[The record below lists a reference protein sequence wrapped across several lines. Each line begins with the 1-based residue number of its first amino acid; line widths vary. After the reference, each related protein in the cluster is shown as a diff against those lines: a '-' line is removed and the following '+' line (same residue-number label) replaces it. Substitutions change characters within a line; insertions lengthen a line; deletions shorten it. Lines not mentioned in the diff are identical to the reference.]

1 MEWKEYKLGD
11 VCEITSSKRIFY
23 SEYEDSGV
31 PFYRSKEIINL
42 FNKQEIAT
50 ELFISEERYKEIK
63 EKFGVPQK
71 NDILLTSVGS
81 IGIPYLVKENDKFYF
96 KDGNLTWIR
105 NYDARKIDPLFLY
118 IWIISEVGKRT
129 LEILSM
135 GAAQAALTISRLK
148 EAKIFLPSINEQR
161 AIASILSNYD
171 TLIDTNTKRIKL
183 LEESARELYK
193 EWFVRMR
200 FPGYEQ
206 TKFVKGIPEG
216 WKYASLQGFGRIETG
231 KTPSM
236 EKPEYYGGDY
246 LFIKTPDMH
255 DSMFV
260 SKTSETL
267 SEAGNN
273 CQKNKL
279 LPVNSIMV
287 SCIGSTGIGTVAIN
301 AKQGHTNQQINS
313 IILNNQEWLT
323 WLYFTCES
331 LKPTIEMYGATGST
345 MTNLS
350 KGKFENLK
358 VIEPTTNIIRQFN
371 RLESPLFEG
380 IKNLQLQIQNIASTR
395 DRLLPRL
402 LSGELKVKA

>member
-1 MEWKEYKLGD
+1 
-11 VCEITSSKRIFY
+11 
-23 SEYEDSGV
+23 
-31 PFYRSKEIINL
+31 
-42 FNKQEIAT
+42 
-50 ELFISEERYKEIK
+50 
-63 EKFGVPQK
+63 
-71 NDILLTSVGS
+71 
-81 IGIPYLVKENDKFYF
+81 
-96 KDGNLTWIR
+96 
-105 NYDARKIDPLFLY
+105 
-118 IWIISEVGKRT
+118 
-129 LEILSM
+129 
-135 GAAQAALTISRLK
+135 
-148 EAKIFLPSINEQR
+148 
-161 AIASILSNYD
+161 
-171 TLIDTNTKRIKL
+171 
-183 LEESARELYK
+183 
-193 EWFVRMR
+193 
-200 FPGYEQ
+200 
-206 TKFVKGIPEG
+206 
-216 WKYASLQGFGRIETG
+216 
-231 KTPSM
+231 M

>member
-1 MEWKEYKLGD
+1 MEHIRLGD
-11 VCEITSSKRIFY
+11 ACTKIGSGSTPKGGKEAYQGGGFKLVRSQNVLDLKFSRDGLAEINKEQADKLQNVELRKGDVLLNITGDSVARSCIVPESILPARVNQHVAIIRPK
-23 SEYEDSGV
+23 EDVLNS
-31 PFYRSKEIINL
+31 Y
-42 FNKQEIAT
+42 
-50 ELFISEERYKEIK
+50 Y
-63 EKFGVPQK
+63 
-71 NDILLTSVGS
+71 LLCYLQLTKDYLLALANAGS
-81 IGIPYLVKENDKFYF
+81 
-96 KDGNLTWIR
+96 TR
-105 NYDARKIDPLFLY
+105 N
-118 IWIISEVGKRT
+118 
-129 LEILSM
+129 
-135 GAAQAALTISRLK
+135 ALTKQMIENLVIPAIPIHTQHK
-148 EAKIFLPSINEQR
+148 
-161 AIASILSNYD
+161 IASILSNYD
-171 TLIDTNTKRIKL
+171 TLIDFNTKRIKL

-200 FPGYEQ
+200 FPGNEQ

-216 WKYASLQGFGRIETG
+216 WKYSSLQDFGRIETG

-260 SKTSETL
+260 LDTTETL

-273 CQKNKL
+273 CQRNKL

-287 SCIGSTGIGTVAIN
+287 SCIGSTGIGAVAIN

-313 IILNNQEWLT
+313 IILYNQEWLT

-358 VIEPTTNIIRQFN
+358 VIEPTVDIIRQFN
-371 RLESPLFEG
+371 KLESPLFEG
-380 IKNLQLQIQNIASTR
+380 IKNLQLQNQNLAATR

>member
-1 MEWKEYKLGD
+1 MEWKEIVFDDFCRLNRGFDLPNEKIIEGAFPVVASSSIKAFHNVPKVKGPGVVTGRSGTLGIVQYVEQD
-11 VCEITSSKRIFY
+11 FWPLNTSLYVKDFKGNSQKFCY
-23 SEYEDSGV
+23 YFLQMMHLENFNAGAGV
-31 PFYRSKEIINL
+31 PTLNQNHLHKLKI
-42 FNKQEIAT
+42 KVPT
-50 ELFISEERYKEIK
+50 TYKEQ
-63 EKFGVPQK
+63 E
-71 NDILLTSVGS
+71 
-81 IGIPYLVKENDKFYF
+81 
-96 KDGNLTWIR
+96 R
-105 NYDARKIDPLFLY
+105 
-118 IWIISEVGKRT
+118 
-129 LEILSM
+129 
-135 GAAQAALTISRLK
+135 
-148 EAKIFLPSINEQR
+148 
-161 AIASILSNYD
+161 IASILSNYD
-171 TLIDTNTKRIKL
+171 TLIDINTKRIKI
-183 LEESARELYK
+183 LEETARELYK

-200 FPGYEQ
+200 FPGHEK

-216 WKYASLQGFGRIETG
+216 WKYSSLQDFGRIETG

-260 SKTSETL
+260 FDTAETL

-273 CQKNKL
+273 CQKKKL

-287 SCIGSTGIGTVAIN
+287 SCIGSTGVGTVAIN

-313 IILNNQEWLT
+313 IILHNQEWLT

-350 KGKFENLK
+350 KGKFETLK
-358 VIEPTTNIIRQFN
+358 VIEPTADIIQKFN
-371 RLESPLFEG
+371 ELESPLFEE
-380 IKNLQLQIQNIASTR
+380 IKNLQLQNQELTATR

>member
-1 MEWKEYKLGD
+1 MEWKEILFDDFCRLNRGFDLPNNNIVEGD
-11 VCEITSSKRIFY
+11 VPVVASSSIKAFHNVAKVKGPGVVTGRSGTLGIVQYVEQDYWPLNTSLYVKDFKGNSPKFCY
-23 SEYEDSGV
+23 YFLQMMHLENFNAGAGV
-31 PFYRSKEIINL
+31 PTLNQNHLHKLKIKVPATYEG
-42 FNKQEIAT
+42 QEKVA
-50 ELFISEERYKEIK
+50 
-63 EKFGVPQK
+63 
-71 NDILLTSVGS
+71 SV
-81 IGIPYLVKENDKFYF
+81 
-96 KDGNLTWIR
+96 
-105 NYDARKIDPLFLY
+105 
-118 IWIISEVGKRT
+118 
-129 LEILSM
+129 LSD
-135 GAAQAALTISRLK
+135 
-148 EAKIFLPSINEQR
+148 
-161 AIASILSNYD
+161 YD
-171 TLIDTNTKRIKL
+171 TLIDINTKRIKL

-216 WKYASLQGFGRIETG
+216 WKYVSLQGFGRIETG

-260 SKTSETL
+260 SNTSETL

-358 VIEPTTNIIRQFN
+358 VIEPTTDIIRQFN
-371 RLESPLFEG
+371 RLESPLFEE
-380 IKNLQLQIQNIASTR
+380 IKNLQFQIQNISATR

>member
-1 MEWKEYKLGD
+1 MRWKEYKLGD
-11 VCEITSSKRIFY
+11 V
-23 SEYEDSGV
+23 
-31 PFYRSKEIINL
+31 
-42 FNKQEIAT
+42 
-50 ELFISEERYKEIK
+50 
-63 EKFGVPQK
+63 
-71 NDILLTSVGS
+71 
-81 IGIPYLVKENDKFYF
+81 
-96 KDGNLTWIR
+96 
-105 NYDARKIDPLFLY
+105 
-118 IWIISEVGKRT
+118 
-129 LEILSM
+129 LEIHDKLRKPLSSIERTSFKGEYPYY
-135 GAAQAALTISRLK
+135 GAQGIIDYVKDYKCNGMYMLIAEDGENLSSRTQPIARIVNGKFWVNNHAHIVRTNELADLKFICDLLNYSDIAGYVTGSAQPKLSQENLN
-148 EAKIFLPSINEQR
+148 KIIIVLPSLDIQKK
-161 AIASILSNYD
+161 IASILSNYD
-171 TLIDTNTKRIKL
+171 TLIDINTKRIKL

-200 FPGYEQ
+200 FPGHEK

-216 WKYASLQGFGRIETG
+216 WKYSSLQDFGRIETG

-255 DSMFV
+255 DSIFV
-260 SKTSETL
+260 LDTTETL

-273 CQKNKL
+273 CQRNKL

-287 SCIGSTGIGTVAIN
+287 SCIGSTGIGAVAIN

-313 IILNNQEWLT
+313 IILYNQEWLT

-358 VIEPTTNIIRQFN
+358 VIEPTADIIRQFN
-371 RLESPLFEG
+371 KLESPLFEE
-380 IKNLQLQIQNIASTR
+380 IKNLQLQNQNLATTR

>member
-1 MEWKEYKLGD
+1 MEWKEYKLSQLLIIKNGKDYKSLPNGD
-11 VCEITSSKRIFY
+11 IPVFG
-23 SEYEDSGV
+23 SGG
-31 PFYRSKEIINL
+31 YMC
-42 FNKQEIAT
+42 
-50 ELFISEERYKEIK
+50 
-63 EKFGVPQK
+63 
-71 NDILLTSVGS
+71 SVGS
-81 IGIPYLVKENDKFYF
+81 CLYEGESILLPRKGTLANIQYYSGAFWTVDTCFYSTINKKLAIPYYLYLYLKKLDLSGLDTGASIPSMTIGTYYALCVK
-96 KDGNLTWIR
+96 
-105 NYDARKIDPLFLY
+105 
-118 IWIISEVGKRT
+118 
-129 LEILSM
+129 
-135 GAAQAALTISRLK
+135 
-148 EAKIFLPSINEQR
+148 LPSLDYQSK
-161 AIASILSNYD
+161 IADIIKNYD
-171 TLIDTNTKRIKL
+171 TLIDINTKRIKL

-200 FPGYEQ
+200 FPGYEK

-216 WKYASLQGFGRIETG
+216 WKYSSLQDFGRIETG

-260 SKTSETL
+260 LDTTETL

-273 CQKNKL
+273 CQRNKL

-287 SCIGSTGIGTVAIN
+287 SCIGSTGIGAVAIN

-313 IILNNQEWLT
+313 IILYNQEWLT

-358 VIEPTTNIIRQFN
+358 VIEPTVDIIRQFN
-371 RLESPLFEG
+371 KLESPLFEE
-380 IKNLQLQIQNIASTR
+380 IKNLQLQNQNLAATR